1 MDYVEEVIPLSGRQL
16 VLLRPRDTN
25 AMLVEEAFEHEELL
39 PYWAELWPSGVA
51 LARALDGRSLR
62 GARTL
67 ELGCGLGAASI
78 VAALQGGLV
87 LATDWSAG
95 AIVLTERNAE
105 RNGARLQ
112 TARSAFADAPRLRG
126 KHAWDLVLAG
136 DVLYERRNVPLLLDV
151 LPRLL
156 APGGEVLLADPGR
169 PAAPDFFERAR
180 ASWSVKTT
188 GSNGVGVHRLRPIA

>member
-1 MDYVEEVIPLSGRQL
+1 MDFVEEVIPLSGRQL
-16 VLLRPRDTN
+16 VLQRPRDTN
-25 AMLVEEAFEHEELL
+25 DMLVEEAFEHEELL

-78 VAALQGGLV
+78 VAALQGGRV

-105 RNGARLQ
+105 RNGARLE
-112 TARSAFADAPRLRG
+112 TARCAFADAPRLRG
-126 KHAWDLVLAG
+126 KQPGISCSPATCSTSA
-136 DVLYERRNVPLLLDV
+136 ETSRCCSTCCRACSRRAARCC
-151 LPRLL
+151 LPI
-156 APGGEVLLADPGR
+156 
-169 PAAPDFFERAR
+169 PAAPRRPTSSSAR
-180 ASWSVKTT
+180 
-188 GSNGVGVHRLRPIA
+188 GRRGR